1 MTIVNR
7 SVRLTAYSANSL
19 NINTHNNGEIFFD
32 DVENTLRIY
41 DGRVRGGTILAN
53 RPWVTQTVNN
63 SISTTVGLAVSQLEA
78 NQKKT
83 TFSPTPPASPTAG
96 DTWVNVSNG
105 NMYVYFND
113 GTSSQ
118 WIQPAKNTIS
128 LSTVGLGTLGSGTGV
143 SQTYLD
149 TSINTILGS
158 APSNLNTLGKLAQ
171 AMNNDPAFLTTLNS
185 TISGLAPATNPTFN
199 GTVNGITKAMV
210 GLGNVTNESKATMFD
225 NPTFTGTIT
234 GITVSAETVGLGN
247 VTNQSKATMFNNP
260 TFTGTVVGVTKAMVG
275 LSNVVNESKSTM
287 FSSPTF
293 TGVVSGVTAGMVGL
307 GNVTNESKAI
317 MFTSPAFTGT
327 VTGVTKAMVGLS
339 NVTNESKA
347 TLFASPTFS
356 GIPLAPTAIA
366 GTATQQ
372 VATTEFVSTAV
383 AGIVDTAPDLLNT
396 LNELAAALG
405 DDANYAT
412 TITTALALKAP
423 LADPAFTG
431 TVSGVT
437 ATHVGLGNVTNESKT
452 TMFTS
457 PTISGPTFTG
467 LMTSQQ
473 SAEVYNRKTVA
484 TGTVVHD
491 FATGA
496 IWSHESI
503 AANFTANFTNVP
515 TTSLRTIV
523 VTLLL
528 VQGATPYIPNAVQI
542 NGVGETINWQGGT
555 APTGTANKKEIVSF
569 TFIRSDG
576 AGTWTVLGSLTS
588 YG

>member
-1 MTIVNR
+1 MSTVNR
-7 SVRLTAYSANSL
+7 SVRLTAYSTNSL

-32 DVENTLRIY
+32 DVGNTLRIY
-41 DGRVRGGTILAN
+41 DGRARGGTILAN
-53 RPWVTQTVNN
+53 QPWVTQTVNN

-83 TFSPTPPASPTAG
+83 SFSTTPPVSPTAG
-96 DTWVNVSNG
+96 DTWVNISNG

-118 WIQPAKNTIS
+118 WIQPARNTIS
-128 LSTVGLGTLGSGTGV
+128 LSTVGLGTLSSGTGV

-158 APSNLNTLGKLAQ
+158 APSNLNTLGKLSQ
-171 AMNNDPAFLTTLNS
+171 AMNNDPTFLTTLNN
-185 TISGLAPATNPTFN
+185 TISGLAPAFNPTFT
-199 GTVNGITKAMV
+199 GTVNGISKAMV
-210 GLGNVTNESKATMFD
+210 GLGNVTNESKATMFT
-225 NPTFTGTIT
+225 NPTFTGTVT

-247 VTNQSKATMFNNP
+247 VTNQSKTTMFNNP

-275 LSNVVNESKSTM
+275 LGNVTNESKATM
-287 FSSPTF
+287 FSAPTF
-293 TGVVSGVTAGMVGL
+293 TGTVTGVTAAHVGL
-307 GNVTNESKAI
+307 GNVTNESKST

-347 TLFASPTFS
+347 TLFSSPTFS
-356 GIPLAPTAIA
+356 GIPLAPTATA
-366 GTATQQ
+366 GTNTQQ

-383 AGIVDTAPDLLNT
+383 ANLVDTAPEALNT

-405 DDANYAT
+405 DDVNYST
-412 TITTALALKAP
+412 TITTALGLKAP
-423 LADPAFTG
+423 SADPVFTG

-437 ATHVGLGNVTNESKT
+437 ATHVGLGNVTNESKS

-457 PTISGPTFTG
+457 PTFTG

-473 SAEVYNRKTVA
+473 STEKYVLLSGA
-484 TGTVVHD
+484 TSTVVHD
-491 FATGA
+491 FSATA
-496 IWSHESI
+496 IWAHI
-503 AANFTANFTNVP
+503 NMAGNFTANFTNVP
-515 TTSLRTIV
+515 TTLDRTIV
-523 VTLLL
+523 CTLLL
-528 VQGATPYIPNAVQI
+528 SQGATAYIPNAVQI
-542 NGVGETINWQGGT
+542 DGVAQTINWQGGT
-555 APTGTANKKEIVSF
+555 APTGTANKQEIVSF
-569 TFIRSDG
+569 TLVRGSLAAF
-576 AGTWTVLGSLTS
+576 WVVLGSLTS